1 MTDTVQNW
9 DKTVKHIMHNPE
21 LYSESQRYLAWC
33 YYYEGKTGKPVR
45 QSVVPVS
52 SPRDTQKK
60 KQL

>member
-52 SPRDTQKK
+52 PLRETNE
-60 KQL
+60 

>member
-1 MTDTVQNW
+1 
-9 DKTVKHIMHNPE
+9 MHNPE